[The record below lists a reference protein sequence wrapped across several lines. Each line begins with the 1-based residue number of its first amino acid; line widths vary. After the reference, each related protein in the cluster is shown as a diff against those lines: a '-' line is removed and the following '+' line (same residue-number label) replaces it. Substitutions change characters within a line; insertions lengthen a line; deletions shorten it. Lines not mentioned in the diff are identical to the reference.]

1 MADWQIIDSHCHLD
15 FPVFDTT
22 RQQLVKSAQQAGVS
36 HIVIPGVTYKGFQ
49 RVIDTASAYPHLSF
63 ALGLHPCFM
72 QEHQLSDLEKLV
84 EYVETY
90 PVCAVGE
97 IGLDFYIA
105 GFDATAQVSLLK
117 AQLKI
122 AKKHQLPVLLHV
134 RKAHDIMLKT
144 LRELH
149 FEQGGIVHAFS
160 GSIQQAEHY
169 MKMGFKLGFGGVVT
183 YPRANKIRNL
193 VKTLPL
199 DSIVLETDS
208 PDMPLYG
215 RQGEPNQPMRVVDV
229 LKEVANLRPEPIEAI
244 AAITT
249 ANVMRLLKLEAI

>member
-22 RQQLVKSAQQAGVS
+22 RQQLVKSARQAGVS
-36 HIVIPGVTYKGFQ
+36 HIVIPAVTYQGFQ

-72 QEHQLSDLEKLV
+72 QEHQSSDLEKLA
-84 EYVETY
+84 ECIETC

-105 GFDATAQVSLLK
+105 DYDAAAQLSLLK

-122 AKKHQLPVLLHV
+122 AKEHQLPVLLHV

-144 LRELH
+144 LREMR

-160 GSIQQAEHY
+160 GSAQQAGHY
-169 MKMGFKLGFGGVVT
+169 IKMGFALGFGGVVT
-183 YPRANKIRNL
+183 YPRSNKIRSL
-193 VKTLPL
+193 AKTLPL
-199 DSIVLETDS
+199 GSIVLETDS

-215 RQGEPNQPMRVVDV
+215 RQGEPNQPLRVVDV
-229 LKEVANLRPEPIEAI
+229 LKEVAVLRPEPIEVI

-249 ANVMRLLKLEAI
+249 ANVMRLLKLQAV

>member
-15 FPVFDTT
+15 FPVFDTK
-22 RQQLVKSAQQAGVS
+22 RQQLVKSARQAGVS
-36 HIVIPGVTYKGFQ
+36 HIVIPAVTYQGFQ

-72 QEHQLSDLEKLV
+72 QEHQSSDLEKLA
-84 EYVETY
+84 ECIETC

-105 GFDATAQVSLLK
+105 DYDAAAQLSLLK

-122 AKKHQLPVLLHV
+122 AKEHQLPVLLHV

-144 LRELH
+144 LREMR

-160 GSIQQAEHY
+160 GSAQQAGHY
-169 MKMGFKLGFGGVVT
+169 IKMGFALGFGGVVT
-183 YPRANKIRNL
+183 YPRSNKIRSL
-193 VKTLPL
+193 AKTLPL
-199 DSIVLETDS
+199 GSIVLETDS

-215 RQGEPNQPMRVVDV
+215 RQGEPNQPLRVVDV
-229 LKEVANLRPEPIEAI
+229 LKEVAVLRPEPIEVI

-249 ANVMRLLKLEAI
+249 ANVMRLLKLQAV